1 MAAFYDANDPPDGSF
16 SLRMHTP
23 ALRVIERKPSAT
35 ALISRF
41 FGRHPTTAKENSAVE
56 IGNFSQDTQETDI
69 PAELRAIITPCPFIR
84 PLEHKLQPRTEPRRL
99 MHQPSVATL
108 NDDSS
113 FIEMSRKRAR
123 RMIAN
128 PFPDDDLRS
137 ALEGEGEEDGYVA
150 EDITEERISRNIS
163 QQQEYVS
170 TISAPN
176 AIAARDWR
184 YYIKCYSRVRNS

>member
-1 MAAFYDANDPPDGSF
+1 MPAFNDANDPPDGSF
-16 SLRMHTP
+16 SPRMHTP

-35 ALISRF
+35 GMINRF
-41 FGRHPTTAKENSAVE
+41 FGRHSTTAKENGAVE
-56 IGNFSQDTQETDI
+56 IGNFSQEPQETDML
-69 PAELRAIITPCPFIR
+69 AELRGIITPCPFIR

-99 MHQPSVATL
+99 MHRPSIATM

-113 FIEMSRKRAR
+113 SIEMSRKRAR
-123 RMIAN
+123 RMLAN

-137 ALEGEGEEDGYVA
+137 TLEGEGEEDEYVA
-150 EDITEERISRNIS
+150 EDITEERISRKIS

-170 TISAPN
+170 IISAPN
-176 AIAARDWR
+176 AVAARDWK